1 MDWRYW
7 LGWWASMS
15 CAGWASA
22 NARELYSQGI
32 TSVLA
37 WVLFFVWPVFFMAVA
52 SWYASTRV
60 GKVAVRDR
68 SLEIASELVRELTA
82 AGRLRNVTSTGEK
95 FAVEFKPE
103 GK

>member
-1 MDWRYW
+1 MDWWYW
-7 LGWWASMS
+7 LAQIAQLVLAML
-15 CAGWASA
+15 AGGNAHALTGDASA
-22 NARELYSQGI
+22 AMWAGYVGAP
-32 TSVLA
+32 LA
-37 WVLFFVWPVFFMAVA
+37 ALAGT